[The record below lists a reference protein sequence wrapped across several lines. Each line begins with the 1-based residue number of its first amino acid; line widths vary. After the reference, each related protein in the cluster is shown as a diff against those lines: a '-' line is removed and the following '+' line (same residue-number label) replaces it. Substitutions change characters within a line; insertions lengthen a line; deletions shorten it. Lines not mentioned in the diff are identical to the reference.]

1 MHTFFRDFFEAFI
14 PLFVAIDPFGMV
26 PIFLAVTATMTPKQ
40 RRRVTFEAVGAA
52 TIIAL
57 SFMFLGHAIFRFLSI
72 TEDDFRIAGGIL
84 LLVLAIMDLLI
95 PGKPAVDEPHIVG
108 IVPLAMPL
116 IAGPATLTT
125 TLVLT
130 GRHGYAATALALA
143 VNFLLLLAAL
153 LASGW
158 IARLV
163 GVNALRALSKLV
175 MVFLAAIAVNLIRV
189 GVTEALRSPNP

>member
-1 MHTFFRDFFEAFI
+1 MELLRTFLATFI
-14 PLFVAIDPFGMV
+14 PLLVAIDPFGMV
-26 PIFLAVTATMTPKQ
+26 PIFLAVTDGIPDA
-40 RRRVTFEAVGAA
+40 RRRQVSFEAVAA
-52 TIIAL
+52 AL
-57 SFMFLGHAIFRFLSI
+57 VICLLFMFLGESLFRFLGI
-72 TEDDFRIAGGIL
+72 RDYDFRIAGGAL
-84 LLVLAIMDLLI
+84 LLVLAIYDLLV
-95 PGKPAVDEPHIVG
+95 PGKPAVHERETVG

-130 GRHGYAATALALA
+130 SRHGYAPTAMGLSI
-143 VNFLLLLAAL
+143 NFLLLLAAL

-189 GVTEALRSPNP
+189 GVTEAIRSPNP

>member
-1 MHTFFRDFFEAFI
+1 MDLLRTFLSTFI

-26 PIFLAVTATMTPKQ
+26 PVFLAVTDGIPAER
-40 RRRVTFEAVGAA
+40 RRRVSFEAVAAA
-52 TIIAL
+52 TVICL
-57 SFMFLGHAIFRFLSI
+57 LFMFLGESLFGFLGI
-72 TEDDFRIAGGIL
+72 RDYDFRIAGGVL
-84 LLVLAIMDLLI
+84 LLVLAVYDLLV
-95 PGKPAVDEPHIVG
+95 PGKPAVDEHETVG

-130 GRHGYAATALALA
+130 GRHGYAATALGLA
-143 VNFLLLLAAL
+143 INFLLLLGAL
-153 LASGW
+153 LASGY

-163 GVNALRALSKLV
+163 GLNTLRALSKLV

-189 GVTEALRSPNP
+189 GVTEALRSSTP